1 MKKMPGAADAP
12 SSDLPTWLPQSAINY
27 LLHTETGISIRELA
41 RSSACH
47 ASTVSRQIRN
57 FEARREDAL
66 VDEGLKRLGRQ
77 FFQNIKDV
85 RKKDPIHMNDME
97 HGRHNDD
104 SRVAQD
110 ARRVLRRLNETGA
123 VMAVSNDL
131 KKAVV
136 LRGQPGRETTRTAIV
151 DTEVAQSLA
160 LKDWI
165 SCKKK
170 GRVSQ
175 YEITQAGR
183 AALKRMVAEQSG
195 GFQES
200 QAIFAEQHRIW
211 GNKKVAG
218 GHDAGQSRQ
227 IRYNLAE
234 SPLAALARR
243 KGKDGKPFLSNDL
256 VTAGERL
263 REDFELAQMGPRVG
277 QNWEKFLT
285 AGARGQ
291 FSADSGIG
299 NGPERARDR
308 VQAALSDL
316 GPGLG
321 DVALRCCC
329 YLEGMETAEK
339 RMGWSARSGK
349 IVLRIALQRLKRHY
363 DELHGSHG
371 PMIG

>member
-1 MKKMPGAADAP
+1 MTDAMNA
-12 SSDLPTWLPQSAINY
+12 SSSNLPAWLPQSAVNY
-27 LLHTETGISIRELA
+27 LLHTENGISIRELA
-41 RSSACH
+41 RSAQCH
-47 ASTVSRQIRN
+47 ASTISRQIRN

-77 FFQNIKDV
+77 FFQSTNDV
-85 RKKDPIHMNDME
+85 QKKDYTHMNKQENAKSKDE
-97 HGRHNDD
+97 AA
-104 SRVAQD
+104 VALD
-110 ARRVLRRLNETGA
+110 ARRVLRRLNESGA
-123 VMAVSNDL
+123 VLAVSNDL

-136 LRGQPGRETTRTAIV
+136 LRSQPGRKTTRTAIV
-151 DTEVAQSLA
+151 DTELAQSLA

-175 YEITQAGR
+175 YEITRAGR
-183 AALKRMVAEQSG
+183 AALKRMVAATSG
-195 GFQES
+195 GFQET
-200 QAIFAEQHRIW
+200 QAVFAEQHRIW
-211 GNKKVAG
+211 GEKKVASG
-218 GHDAGQSRQ
+218 QEAGATRQ

-234 SPLAALARR
+234 SPLAVLARR
-243 KGKDGKPFLSNDL
+243 KGKDGKPFLSDEL
-256 VTAGERL
+256 VVAGERL

-291 FSADSGIG
+291 FSTDSGIG
-299 NGPERARDR
+299 NGPERARER
-308 VQAALSDL
+308 VEAALSDL
-316 GPGLG
+316 GAGLG

-329 YLEGMETAEK
+329 YLEGMEAAEK

-363 DELHGSHG
+363 DELHGRHG